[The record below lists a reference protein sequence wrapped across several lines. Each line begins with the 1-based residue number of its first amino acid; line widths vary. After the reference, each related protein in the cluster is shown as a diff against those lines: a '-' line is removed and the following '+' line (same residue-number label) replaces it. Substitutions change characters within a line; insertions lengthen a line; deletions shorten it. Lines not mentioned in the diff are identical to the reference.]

1 MNEIK
6 QITKPTTK
14 IIAGAYKGKVLSLPS
29 LDVTRSSKAVL
40 KESVFNVLQF
50 DIIDKIFIESFAG
63 SGSIGLEAIS
73 RGAKRAYFIELDKK
87 SYSILVKNC
96 KSINIEKCQTIQGNA
111 FVQTPLILEFL
122 KNSNET
128 FDLIFIDADKE
139 NYPEYLQ
146 LVKPRMKSGSVLMID
161 NVLWYGKVLDEK
173 GNKQT
178 EQIKLVNKLVAE
190 DADFENVILPLR
202 DGIHLVRKK

>member
-1 MNEIK
+1 MNETK

-73 RGAKRAYFIELDKK
+73 RGAKRAYFIELDKN
-87 SYSILVKNC
+87 SYQILLRNC
-96 KSINIEKCQTIQGNA
+96 KSVDMEKCQTVQGNT
-111 FVQTPLILEFL
+111 FVQTPL
-122 KNSNET
+122 
-128 FDLIFIDADKE
+128 FIDFLR
-139 NYPEYLQ
+139 N
-146 LVKPRMKSGSVLMID
+146 S
-161 NVLWYGKVLDEK
+161 KV
-173 GNKQT
+173 
-178 EQIKLVNKLVAE
+178 
-190 DADFENVILPLR
+190 F
-202 DGIHLVRKK
+202 

>member
-122 KNSNET
+122 KNS
-128 FDLIFIDADKE
+128 KE
-139 NYPEYLQ
+139 E
-146 LVKPRMKSGSVLMID
+146 
-161 NVLWYGKVLDEK
+161 
-173 GNKQT
+173 
-178 EQIKLVNKLVAE
+178 
-190 DADFENVILPLR
+190 VILYVDPPFDYREGMEDIYDKSFRMIENIENSNIFKIIIEHESKLEIPKIL
-202 DGIHLVRKK
+202 GKFSLEKTRKFGKSSLSYFSYKD

>member
-1 MNEIK
+1 MNETK
-6 QITKPTTK
+6 QITKPITK

-122 KNSNET
+122 KNS
-128 FDLIFIDADKE
+128 KE
-139 NYPEYLQ
+139 E
-146 LVKPRMKSGSVLMID
+146 
-161 NVLWYGKVLDEK
+161 
-173 GNKQT
+173 
-178 EQIKLVNKLVAE
+178 
-190 DADFENVILPLR
+190 VILYVDPPFDYREGMEDIYDKSFRMIENIENSNIFKIIIEHESKLEVPKIL
-202 DGIHLVRKK
+202 GKFSLEKTRKFGKSSLSYFSYKD

>member
-1 MNEIK
+1 MKES
-6 QITKPTTK
+6 KPTTK
-14 IIAGAYKGKVLSLPS
+14 IIAGDYKGKVLELPS
-29 LDVTRSSKAVL
+29 LDVTRSSKSVL

-96 KSINIEKCQTIQGNA
+96 KSINIEKCQTIQGNT

-122 KNSNET
+122 KILKKKLSYM
-128 FDLIFIDADKE
+128 LIPLLILEKE
-139 NYPEYLQ
+139 W
-146 LVKPRMKSGSVLMID
+146 KIFMI
-161 NVLWYGKVLDEK
+161 NLLE
-173 GNKQT
+173 
-178 EQIKLVNKLVAE
+178 
-190 DADFENVILPLR
+190 
-202 DGIHLVRKK
+202 

>member
-1 MNEIK
+1 MNETK

-29 LDVTRSSKAVL
+29 LDLTRSSKAVL

-111 FVQTPLILEFL
+111 FVQTPLILDFL
-122 KNSNET
+122 KNS
-128 FDLIFIDADKE
+128 KE
-139 NYPEYLQ
+139 E
-146 LVKPRMKSGSVLMID
+146 
-161 NVLWYGKVLDEK
+161 
-173 GNKQT
+173 
-178 EQIKLVNKLVAE
+178 
-190 DADFENVILPLR
+190 VILYVDPPFDFREGMEDIYDKSFRMIENIENSNIFKIIIEHESKLEVPKIL
-202 DGIHLVRKK
+202 GKFSLEKTRKFGKSSLSYFSYKD

>member
-122 KNSNET
+122 KNS
-128 FDLIFIDADKE
+128 KE
-139 NYPEYLQ
+139 E
-146 LVKPRMKSGSVLMID
+146 
-161 NVLWYGKVLDEK
+161 
-173 GNKQT
+173 
-178 EQIKLVNKLVAE
+178 
-190 DADFENVILPLR
+190 VILYVDPPFDFREGMEDIYDKSFRMIENIENSNIFKIIIEHESKLEVPKIL
-202 DGIHLVRKK
+202 GKFNLEKTRKFGKSSLSYFSYKD